1 MTSRQGK
8 GFSAVANSPSFR
20 HSKSFNS
27 SILKESHQQLLSKD
41 ACSENSKVF
50 KKANGASKP
59 GDTLGKPKQMD
70 DAKTGLK
77 GQNHALEHP
86 VGRSEVKSHGGNGV
100 MLKSD
105 SSRVSRDILSSAAKT
120 PGVGV
125 GVEENFDP
133 HRKLKGS
140 GAPRPAGGGSEKNA
154 SLRVNIDPHRKGI
167 LEGSPKSGMMGGEK
181 SRSCEVSSDP
191 LRIKL
196 KEAPPAKASM
206 GSAKSAAMSGNADPH
221 KKLKEMSPKST
232 MVMGGDQKR
241 ASGKSHANLCT
252 ECQEALE
259 GAVCFIGN
267 DGRVSACTSR
277 TAVRLCKNSKCAN
290 NSPEY
295 VASLAA
301 ALPATKKYLVSRRHS
316 FNART
321 PPATSSSSSKT
332 FMKAPVKLHEAQSR
346 KGNGGT
352 SPDQSTASVTP
363 AKPCFDGDESPDLY
377 LQGEL
382 EDDHVGSLENPRRP
396 LELAAE
402 LDCSRIGSSPSRTGT
417 LSDRRSSTGYQRMRR
432 RSFCVIETQG
442 PEGVTLRKQMMQE
455 RKQTE
460 AWMLDYAI
468 EEALR
473 HRLAPSGESK
483 VKLLV
488 EAFESIIPHKDMDTQ
503 DQLEGPKTPQKSST
517 GIYK

>member
-27 SILKESHQQLLSKD
+27 SILKESQQLLSKD
-41 ACSENSKVF
+41 ACSENSKNS

-77 GQNHALEHP
+77 GQNHAVEHP
-86 VGRSEVKSHGGNGV
+86 VGRSEKAKSQYGNGA
-100 MLKSD
+100 MLKSE
-105 SSRVSRDILSSAAKT
+105 SSRVSRDALSRA
-120 PGVGV
+120 P

-140 GAPRPAGGGSEKNA
+140 APRPAGGGCSEK
-154 SLRVNIDPHRKGI
+154 RVNLDPHRKGR
-167 LEGSPKSGMMGGEK
+167 EGSPKSGMGDEK

-196 KEAPPAKASM
+196 KEAPPKA
-206 GSAKSAAMSGNADPH
+206 SAKSAAMSAGNADPH
-221 KKLKEMSPKST
+221 KSNLQEMQSPKSA
-232 MVMGGDQKR
+232 MVGGDQKR
-241 ASGKSHANLCT
+241 ASGKSHANLCA
-252 ECQEALE
+252 ECKEALE

-277 TAVRLCKNSKCAN
+277 TAIRLCKNSKCAN

-295 VASLAA
+295 VASMAA
-301 ALPATKKYLVSRRHS
+301 APAATKKYLVSRRHS

-321 PPATSSSSSKT
+321 APTNLSSKT
-332 FMKAPVKLHEAQSR
+332 VMKAPVKLQAQSR

-352 SPDQSTASVTP
+352 SPPDQSTASVT
-363 AKPCFDGDESPDLY
+363 KPCFDGDESPDLC

-382 EDDHVGSLENPRRP
+382 EDDHVGSLENPRSP

-402 LDCSRIGSSPSRTGT
+402 LDCSCIGSSPSTGT
-417 LSDRRSSTGYQRMRR
+417 LTSDRPTGYQRMRR
-432 RSFCVIETQG
+432 RSFSVIETQG

-460 AWMLDYAI
+460 EWMLDYAI
-468 EEALR
+468 EEAL

-483 VKLLV
+483 VKALV

-517 GIYK
+517 GIYYK